1 MKAAAL
7 AREHLI
13 IEKLLSVI
21 LNKVDMKKLKIY
33 EYVASDGYYNQHYE
47 KLQTHQGRLMRA
59 KLMKLTY
66 SVFFCHALKQ
76 YFSTRSFRGFS
87 ADGMSNVP

>member
-13 IEKLLSVI
+13 IEKLLGVI

-33 EYVASDGYYNQHYE
+33 
-47 KLQTHQGRLMRA
+47 
-59 KLMKLTY
+59 
-66 SVFFCHALKQ
+66 
-76 YFSTRSFRGFS
+76 
-87 ADGMSNVP
+87 